1 MPNDQ
6 GLYWLSVIVLLGLAM
21 MLGQFAAASVAAMA
35 CILLAYKNSPTLWKP
50 TGATATAGI

>member
-6 GLYWLSVIVLLGLAM
+6 AVYWLSVVVLLGLAL

-35 CILLAYKNSPTLWKP
+35 CILLVYKNSPTLWKANQDA
-50 TGATATAGI
+50 ATASV